1 MFSPERTIWL
11 IAPIVCL
18 LVVSALAVP
27 AFAGLDPNLTGGSV
41 SIGSIARSITYID
54 GQPQNDYRPDVNH
67 QCFDD
72 AQIRFHD
79 DGLFAPG
86 ISSHSTAIAS
96 LLVGNDRNGFVF
108 GAIRPKGRLDVFEF
122 WHFVTEYVFYQRPPE
137 VDVLTMS
144 LGSAFDE
151 WWTRGIDAMAENFG
165 LLIVAGIGNGK
176 DAFDPPLYPGAGA
189 NVLGVG
195 VVGSVTSPNDF
206 VEFTVPDAN
215 HSSAGP
221 TDDGRCKPD
230 IVAGG
235 NYPAAVAAEA
245 SLYELTGDYS
255 SYSAPAVASAAA
267 ALIRKAKSETRLI
280 DAVSPAGGNCV
291 LKSILMTSAKKL
303 GGWHK
308 GAVDIA
314 DDNQYPLDFEQGAGM
329 LDGEAALELLT
340 SEQWDNNTL
349 SSDAYSQNVY
359 SAGGA
364 ADDGFLAAT
373 LVWNREYED
382 EYPFEP
388 LAERDV
394 DLRLELWAADVN
406 GPNEAVLVDF
416 SDSPVDNV
424 EHIYY
429 KLDDKFTDYELVV
442 AGGEDM
448 QSENSCRY
456 ALSWRITENS
466 SKF

>member
-1 MFSPERTIWL
+1 MISPERTIRF
-11 IAPIVCL
+11 IAFVIC
-18 LVVSALAVP
+18 LVVVP
-27 AFAGLDPNLTGGSV
+27 AFAELESGLTGSSV

-72 AQIRFHD
+72 AQIRFHED
-79 DGLFAPG
+79 NMFVPG

-96 LLVGNDRNGFVF
+96 LLIGRDANVSAFEGIV
-108 GAIRPKGRLDVFEF
+108 PKGRLDVFEF

-151 WWTRGIDAMAENFG
+151 WWTRGVDAMAENFG
-165 LLIVAGIGNGK
+165 LLIIAGIGNGK
-176 DAFDPPLYPGAGA
+176 DAFDPPLYPAAGA

-195 VVGSVTSPNDF
+195 VVNSIASPNNL
-206 VEFTVPDAN
+206 VHFTVPDSN

-235 NYPAAVAAEA
+235 NYPAAVAAN
-245 SLYELTGDYS
+245 LYELTGDYS
-255 SYSAPAVASAAA
+255 SYSAPAVANAAA
-267 ALIRKAKSETRLI
+267 VLIQKAKSDFALI
-280 DAVSPAGGNCV
+280 DAISPAGGNCV

-303 GGWHK
+303 PGWHK
-308 GAVDIA
+308 GTADIA
-314 DDNQYPLDFEQGAGM
+314 DDNEYPLDFNQGAGM
-329 LDGEAALELLT
+329 LDAAAALKLLT
-340 SEQWDNNTL
+340 SEQWDSNTL
-349 SSDAYSQNVY
+349 SSDPYSQNVY
-359 SAGGA
+359 PAAPSQAG
-364 ADDGFLAAT
+364 GFLAAT
-373 LVWNREYED
+373 LVWNRAYEN

-388 LAERDV
+388 LAAKDV

-406 GPNEAVLVDF
+406 EPNEAVLLDF

-442 AGGEDM
+442 TGA
-448 QSENSCRY
+448 ENPCRY
-456 ALSWRITENS
+456 ALSWQVED
-466 SKF
+466 